1 MTRLLRTLNW
11 IASRGHRWLG
21 FVAGAIV
28 IVMAMTGMLLVF
40 KDPVVHALNPRLAHI
55 SQAFASGTQ
64 PLPLPQLLHP
74 GLYPAEQPIARV
86 IIDPSGE
93 RPSSLRF
100 SASPRNAVYFDP
112 YTGQPLKAIKGL
124 ALFSQ
129 IQEIHQHLAAGRG
142 GKAVIDA
149 TACSVVVLCLS
160 GSFLFLVRTA
170 GRWRSVFRLSGRSWQ
185 QTLKQ
190 LHGLL
195 GIWGVALF
203 LTIALTGLYWSYG
216 WYHRA
221 AHSLLAG
228 PHRAALDHPAA
239 RQATVSRATLTSW
252 QKALDQFPHCTRRF
266 IDLRVISSDAFWA
279 NLRCLPE
286 TPAAPPGFSGVIRV
300 HQDHIIA
307 QYPLAREPVGQ
318 RLLVQI
324 AALHTGQLFG
334 TAGRILWF
342 IAALA
347 LAVIAATGLLT
358 FRAHWS
364 SSKRHRERTAASA
377 PTRHG

>member
-1 MTRLLRTLNW
+1 M
-11 IASRGHRWLG
+11 
-21 FVAGAIV
+21 
-28 IVMAMTGMLLVF
+28 
-40 KDPVVHALNPRLAHI
+40 
-55 SQAFASGTQ
+55 
-64 PLPLPQLLHP
+64 
-74 GLYPAEQPIARV
+74 
-86 IIDPSGE
+86 
-93 RPSSLRF
+93 
-100 SASPRNAVYFDP
+100 
-112 YTGQPLKAIKGL
+112 
-124 ALFSQ
+124 
-129 IQEIHQHLAAGRG
+129 
-142 GKAVIDA
+142 IDA

-160 GSFLFLVRTA
+160 GSLLFLVRTG
-170 GRWRSVFRLSGRSWQ
+170 GRWRSVFGLYRRSWQ
-185 QTLKQ
+185 QPLKQ

-221 AHSLLAG
+221 AHALLAG
-228 PHRAALDHPAA
+228 PHRAALEHPAA
-239 RQATVSRATLTSW
+239 RQATVSRATLASW

-279 NLRCLPE
+279 TVRCLPA

-300 HQDHIIA
+300 RQDHIIA
-307 QYPLAREPVGQ
+307 HYPLAREPAGQ
-318 RLLVQI
+318 RLLMQI

-347 LAVIAATGLLT
+347 LATIAATGLLS

-364 SSKRHRERTAASA
+364 SSKRQREHTAASA